1 MAAGLQQDPLPG
13 THRVLYRG
21 DTVEFV
27 LELDSEREGTA
38 WLRTNLCSA
47 AHGRREIVRH
57 VEFDEPI
64 LGAGWHDIPMP
75 RVDARRF
82 LLVLPV
88 LEVGRFAAKTCFIAR
103 AGSAGKGT
111 PVPEWPPGDNVVLKV
126 EPAACCCANT
136 MYTAFV
142 RQFGPDKDR
151 LESAG
156 DPGPAAQALD
166 AAGYAVIPRSG
177 TFRDFARELDFILG
191 TLRFR
196 IVQLLPVHP
205 VPTTYARMGRFGS
218 PFAALDFTDVDPAMA
233 EFDRKTTPRE
243 QFREVIDAV
252 HRGGGRLF
260 MDLPIN
266 HTGWASHLQGEHPE
280 WFARQEDRKFQSPG
294 AWGVTWED
302 LSKLDYGH
310 RALWEYMAGVFLL
323 WCRLGVDGFRCDA
336 GYMVPRD
343 AWTYIVAKVREQYP
357 DTVFLL
363 EGLGGEVSAVNGL
376 LDRANL
382 DWAYSELFQNYDRG
396 QVEQYLPG
404 AIETSNT
411 RGLLVHYAETHDNPR
426 LAAVS
431 PAHARMRTALA
442 ALCSQEGAY
451 GITNGLEWFATEKID
466 VHEAP
471 SLAWGNPENQVQF
484 LARLNVLL
492 EEHPCFHAGA
502 DLRLIHEGDGNGL
515 ALLRTA
521 PEGNRALVLVN
532 LDASTPCRVRWP
544 LARYAPGEAS
554 VDLLSGREVTIQT
567 DSDLGICELGPAEAL
582 CLGEGQAAAGPSR
595 GMVPERIRAQEL
607 RAKAMDALAVY
618 RPLQDFADIDPDQ
631 AALDLAGDPAAFCR
645 KAAGTSHSPV
655 AEWKWPRDRAREVL
669 VPPGHFLHLSCPFR
683 FTAELR
689 DGDRTLARDA
699 GMSRG
704 PDDEFALFLPRL
716 VPRETRRLALHLRVH
731 EPGGTVRATA
741 DVLYLA
747 AGSHAVVALALGRPE
762 AGDRNAC
769 AILANRRGTMAQVRG
784 VWAEIRSQYD
794 AMLAANLPADY
805 PADRTVMLT
814 RCRAW
819 ITCRGYSQEIGPDC
833 QESFVQDLC
842 GDARW
847 TFRVPT
853 GGGQTID
860 LDIRLRLAAEDN
872 EAALTF
878 RRHARR
884 GTGSGHTPDRDPV
897 NLVVRPDVEDRVS
910 HSKTKAYAGAE
921 DRWNRAIKARARGF
935 TFAPGS
941 SHRLEADASS
951 GTFTPEPE
959 WLYMVEHREEGERGL
974 EDHSDLFSP
983 GYFEIPLLG
992 GEETHLVFRVRGP
1005 DDPQDSRLS
1014 FPAAPAAVHDRRPG
1028 DRPLLEA
1035 MRRAMQAFVVRRR
1048 DLSTVIA
1055 GYPWFLDWGRDT
1067 LICLRGMIAAG
1078 LLDEAGRILR
1088 QFARFESGGTLPN
1101 MLRGSDASD
1110 RDTSDAP
1117 LWFFVACEDLVRAEG
1132 SAAILDSDCGGR
1144 TVRDVLVSIVTS
1156 YRDGTPNGIGMDPDS
1171 GLIFSPSHFT
1181 WMDTNHPAGSP
1192 REGYPVEI
1200 QALWHAALR
1209 WLKEIDPGEGWAE
1222 LAARVSESIS
1232 RRFPV
1237 TASGPGGAACY
1248 LSDCLHASKGQRAA
1262 DAVADDAL
1270 RPNQLLAVTLGALE
1284 DGPLGSRV
1292 ISACEELLVPGA
1304 IRSLADRP
1312 VTHPLPV
1319 RHAGQLLNDPHHPYR
1334 GRYRGDE
1341 DTQRKP
1347 AYHNGTAWTWIFPS
1361 YSEAL
1366 LRVHGDS
1373 VRETAL
1379 AILGS
1384 STELINR
1391 GCLGQV
1397 PEIVDGNAPH
1407 ALRGCGAQAWGV
1419 TELYRV
1425 LVLAGA
1431 NV

>member
-1 MAAGLQQDPLPG
+1 
-13 THRVLYRG
+13 LYRG

-47 AHGRREIVRH
+47 TQGRRERVRH
-57 VEFDEPI
+57 VEFGEPI
-64 LGAGWHDIPMP
+64 LGRGWHDIPMP
-75 RVDARRF
+75 RVDGRRF
-82 LLVLPV
+82 RLVLPV
-88 LEVGRFAAKTCFIAR
+88 LEVGRFEAKSCFIAET
-103 AGSAGKGT
+103 GPHDTGT
-111 PVPEWPPGDNVVLKV
+111 PVPEWPGGDNVVVKV

-142 RQFGPDKDR
+142 RQFGSGKDR
-151 LESAG
+151 QEGAD
-156 DPGPAAQALD
+156 DPGLVAQELD

-196 IVQLLPVHP
+196 TVQLLPVHP

-218 PFAALDFTDVDPAMA
+218 PFASLDFTDVDPAMA
-233 EFDRKTTPRE
+233 EFDRTTTPRE

-252 HRGGGRLF
+252 HYGGGRLF

-266 HTGWASHLQGEHPE
+266 HTGWASHLQIEHPE
-280 WFARQEDRKFQSPG
+280 WFARREDREFQSPG

-302 LSKLDYGH
+302 LSKLDYSH
-310 RALWEYMAGVFLL
+310 TELWEYIAGVFLL

-336 GYMVPRD
+336 GYMVPCA
-343 AWTYIVAKVREQYP
+343 AWTYIAAKIREQYP

-363 EGLGGEVSAVNGL
+363 EGLGGDVNSVNDL

-382 DWAYSELFQNYDRG
+382 DWAYSELFQQYDRQ
-396 QVEQYLPG
+396 QVEQYLSG

-426 LAAVS
+426 LASVS
-431 PAHARMRTALA
+431 TDYARMRTALA
-442 ALCSQEGAY
+442 ALCSEAGAF
-451 GITNGLEWFATEKID
+451 GITGGLEWFATEKID

-471 SLAWGNPENQVQF
+471 PLAWGNPENQVQF
-484 LARLNVLL
+484 VARLNTLL

-502 DLRLIHEGDGNGL
+502 DLRFIHESNDNGL

-521 PEGNRALVLVN
+521 RGGDRTALVLVN
-532 LDASTPCRVRWP
+532 LDVSTPCSVRWP
-544 LARYAPGEAS
+544 LARHAPGEA
-554 VDLLSGREVTIQT
+554 VTDLLSGRAAAVRTE
-567 DSDLGICELGPAEAL
+567 SGLGICELGPGEVL
-582 CLGEGQAAAGPSR
+582 CLGEGPGGAAEADVSTC
-595 GMVPERIRAQEL
+595 VRALSPDRVRLQEL
-607 RAKAMDALAVY
+607 RARALDVLTFY
-618 RPLQDFADIDPDQ
+618 RPLQDISDVDPDLE
-631 AALDLAGDPAAFCR
+631 ALDLAGDTTAYCR
-645 KAAGTSHSPV
+645 EAAGTTYSPV
-655 AEWKWPRDRAREVL
+655 AEWRWPRDRDREVL
-669 VPPGHFLHLSCPFR
+669 VPPGHFLHLACPFR

-689 DGDRTLARDA
+689 DGDRTLAREV
-699 GMSRG
+699 GISLG
-704 PDDEFALFLPRL
+704 TEKESALFLPRL
-716 VPRETRRLALHLRVH
+716 VPRETRRLALHLSVH
-731 EPGGTVRATA
+731 EPGGTVHAKA

-747 AGSHAVVALALGRPE
+747 AGADAEAAISLGWPDAR
-762 AGDRNAC
+762 DRNAY
-769 AILANRRGTMAQVRG
+769 AVLSNRRGTMAQVRG
-784 VWAEIRSQYD
+784 AWAEIRSQYD

-805 PADRTVMLT
+805 PADRLVMLT

-819 ITCRGYSQEIGPDC
+819 IRCRGYSQEIGPDC
-833 QESFVQDLC
+833 QESFGQDLC

-853 GGGQTID
+853 GGGETVA
-860 LDIRLRLAAEDN
+860 LDVRLRLAGEDN
-872 EAALTF
+872 ESTLTF
-878 RRHARR
+878 RRHAGGR
-884 GTGSGHTPDRDPV
+884 GSTDTPDEVPV

-910 HSKTKAYAGAE
+910 HSKTKAYEGAE
-921 DRWNRAIKARARGF
+921 DQWNRAVKARAGGF
-935 TFAPGS
+935 TFSPGG

-951 GTFTPEPE
+951 GTFTPESE
-959 WLYMVEHREEGERGL
+959 WLYMVEHPEEAGRGL

-983 GYFEIPLLG
+983 GYFKIPMLG
-992 GEETHLVFRVRGP
+992 GEETHLVFRAGCL
-1005 DDPQDSRLS
+1005 DDPQGSRPS
-1014 FPAAPAAVHDRRPG
+1014 FPAASAASDSRRPG
-1028 DRPLLEA
+1028 DRPLIETVQ
-1035 MRRAMQAFVVRRR
+1035 RAMQAFVVRRR

-1078 LLDEAGRILR
+1078 LLDESRQILR
-1088 QFARFESGGTLPN
+1088 QFARFESSGTLPN

-1117 LWFFVACEDLVRAEG
+1117 LWFFVACEDLARAEG
-1132 SAAILDSDCGGR
+1132 STTILEADCGGR

-1192 REGYPVEI
+1192 REGYPIEI

-1209 WLKEIDPGEGWAE
+1209 WLGQIDPGREWAE
-1222 LAARVSESIS
+1222 LASRVSESIS
-1232 RRFPV
+1232 RLFSA
-1237 TASGPGGAACY
+1237 TAGGSDGSPCY
-1248 LSDCLHASKGQRAA
+1248 LSDCLHASKGQGAA
-1262 DAVADDAL
+1262 EAVADDAL
-1270 RPNQLLAVTLGALE
+1270 RPNQLLAVTLGALGE
-1284 DGPLGSRV
+1284 GHLGAQV
-1292 ISACEELLVPGA
+1292 ISACESLLVPGA

-1312 VTHPLPV
+1312 VSHPLPV
-1319 RHAGQLLNDPHHPYR
+1319 RHNGQQLNDPHHPYR
-1334 GRYRGDE
+1334 GTYRGDE
-1341 DTQRKP
+1341 DTRRKP
-1347 AYHNGTAWTWIFPS
+1347 AYHNGTAWTWVFPS
-1361 YSEAL
+1361 YCEAM
-1366 LRVHGDS
+1366 LRVYGDT
-1373 VRETAL
+1373 VRDTAL
-1379 AILGS
+1379 SILGS
-1384 STELINR
+1384 STEIINR

-1407 ALRGCGAQAWGV
+1407 ELRGCGAQAWGV

-1431 NV
+1431 TV